1 LHISLIMTDKIIT
14 IKDIA
19 TKAQVSTGTVDR
31 VLHKRGR
38 VAPKVEEKI
47 LRIIKEMDYQP
58 NIIAR
63 ALSSK
68 KQYRVAVLIPDE
80 SYDSYWFAP
89 KAGIK
94 SALKELKKYALS
106 VKYYHFDPYSAQSF
120 VNQANELEKEYHDAI
135 IVTPIFHREILPFLE
150 NWKKA
155 NTPFVFFNTEIS
167 DFEPLSYIGQDSYQS
182 GYLAAKLIHYGQSAP
197 CSILIAHFDEETS
210 NAAHLEKK
218 ELGFRN
224 YFSQNNLQQFDIIK
238 AEISRP
244 NHSAFVKQMDG
255 IFESNPKIK
264 AVFVT
269 TSKAFEVAE
278 YLTQKH
284 ITDVKII
291 GYDLLPKNLHYLKQ
305 NTISFLVN
313 QNPKGQGFWALQMLA
328 NKLIFDK
335 PVPQLKYLPLDIVT
349 KENVNYFIQE
359 EIEVI

>member
-1 LHISLIMTDKIIT
+1 MKDKIIT

-19 TKAQVSTGTVDR
+19 EKAQVSTGTVDR

-68 KQYRVAVLIPDE
+68 KQYKVAVLIPDE
-80 SYDSYWFAP
+80 SHDSYWHAP

-94 SALKELKKYALS
+94 NAVRELKKYGLS
-106 VKYYHFDPYSAQSF
+106 VKNYYFNPYSSVSF
-120 VNQANELEKEYHDAI
+120 VDQANELNKERHDAI
-135 IVTPIFHREILPFLE
+135 VVTPIFHREVLPFLE
-150 NWKKA
+150 GWKKSGV
-155 NTPFVFFNTEIS
+155 PFVFFNTEIS

-218 ELGFRN
+218 ELGFKN
-224 YFSQNNLQQFDIIK
+224 YFSQNNLQQFEIIRADIT
-238 AEISRP
+238 RP
-244 NHSAFVKQMDG
+244 THSAFVKQMDG
-255 IFESNPKIK
+255 IFESNPNIRS
-264 AVFVT
+264 VFVT

-284 ITDVKII
+284 LTDVKVI
-291 GYDLLPKNLHYLKQ
+291 GYDLLPKNIHYLKQ
-305 NTISFLVN
+305 NIISFLIN
-313 QNPKGQGFWALQMLA
+313 QNPKGQGFWALQMVA
-328 NKLIFDK
+328 NRLIFDK

-349 KENVNYFIQE
+349 KENANYFIGE
-359 EIEVI
+359 EVEFA

>member
-1 LHISLIMTDKIIT
+1 MKDKVIT

-47 LRIIKEMDYQP
+47 LRIIKEMEYQP

-68 KQYRVAVLIPDE
+68 KQYTVAILIPGE
-80 SYDSYWFAP
+80 SHDSYWFAP

-94 SALKELKKYALS
+94 SALKELKKYGVV

-120 VNQANELEKEYHDAI
+120 VTQANELNKEKHDAI
-135 IVTPIFHREILPFLE
+135 IVTPIFHREALPFLDH
-150 NWKKA
+150 WKKEKI
-155 NTPFVFFNTEIS
+155 PFVFFNTEIS
-167 DFEPLSYIGQDSYQS
+167 DIEPLSYIGQDSYQS
-182 GYLAAKLIHYGQSAP
+182 GYLAAKLIHYGQAAP
-197 CSILIAHFDEETS
+197 CSVLIAHFDEETS

-218 ELGFRN
+218 ELGFKN
-224 YFSQNNLQQFDIIK
+224 YFSQNNLQQFEIVRADIT
-238 AEISRP
+238 RL
-244 NHSAFVKQMDG
+244 NHSDFVNQMDS
-255 IFESNPKIK
+255 ILESNPKIK

-284 ITDVKII
+284 LSDIKII
-291 GYDLLPKNLHYLKQ
+291 GYDLLPKNIHYLKQ
-305 NTISFLVN
+305 NVISFLIN

-328 NKLIFDK
+328 NKLVFDQ

-349 KENVNYFIQE
+349 KENANYFIADD
-359 EIEVI
+359 IEVV

>member
-1 LHISLIMTDKIIT
+1 MKDKIIT

-47 LRIIKEMDYQP
+47 LRIIKEMEYQP

-68 KQYRVAVLIPDE
+68 KQYTVAILIPGE
-80 SYDSYWFAP
+80 AHDSYWFSP
-89 KAGIK
+89 KEGIK
-94 SALKELKKYALS
+94 SALKELKKYGLS

-120 VNQANELEKEYHDAI
+120 VTQANELNKEKHDAI
-135 IVTPIFHREILPFLE
+135 IVTPIFHREALSFIE
-150 NWKKA
+150 NWKSA
-155 NTPFVFFNTEIS
+155 NIPLVFFNTEIS
-167 DFEPLSYIGQDSYQS
+167 EFEPLSYIGQDSYQS
-182 GYLAAKLIHYGQSAP
+182 GYLAAKLIHYGQPSP

-218 ELGFRN
+218 ELGFKN
-224 YFSQNNLQQFDIIK
+224 YFIQNNLQQFKILRAD
-238 AEISRP
+238 ISRQ
-244 NHSAFVKQMDG
+244 NYSAFVKQMDTL
-255 IFESNPKIK
+255 FESNPNIK
-264 AVFVT
+264 AIFVT
-269 TSKAFEVAE
+269 TSKAYEVAE

-284 ITDVKII
+284 IVDVKII
-291 GYDLLPKNLHYLKQ
+291 GYDLLPQNLHYLKQ
-305 NTISFLVN
+305 NIISFLIN

-328 NKLIFDK
+328 NKLIFEK

-349 KENVNYFIQE
+349 NENVNYFITDGLE
-359 EIEVI
+359 AE

>member
-1 LHISLIMTDKIIT
+1 MAHPLIMKDKIIT

-19 TKAQVSTGTVDR
+19 EKAQVSTGTVDR

-38 VAPKVEEKI
+38 VAAKVEEKI

-68 KQYRVAVLIPDE
+68 KTYTVAVLIPDE
-80 SYDSYWFAP
+80 AFDSYWFAP

-106 VKYYHFDPYSAQSF
+106 VKYYLFDPYSSQSF
-120 VNQANELEKEYHDAI
+120 VKQANELNKEHHDAI
-135 IVTPIFHREILPFLE
+135 IVTPIFHREVLPFLE
-150 NWKKA
+150 IWKKA
-155 NTPFVFFNTEIS
+155 NIPFVFFNTEIS

-182 GYLAAKLIHYGQSAP
+182 GFLAAKLIHYGQSAP
-197 CSILIAHFDEETS
+197 CSVLIAHFDEETS

-218 ELGFRN
+218 ELGFKN
-224 YFSQNNLQQFDIIK
+224 YFSQNNLQQFDIIR
-238 AEISRP
+238 ADITRP
-244 NHSAFVKQMDG
+244 NHPAFVKQMDS
-255 IFESNPKIK
+255 IIESNPNIR

-284 ITDVKII
+284 LSDIKII
-291 GYDLLPKNLHYLKQ
+291 GYDLLPKNIHYLKQ
-305 NTISFLVN
+305 NTISFLIN

-328 NKLIFDK
+328 DKMIFDK

-349 KENVNYFIQE
+349 KENANYFIVDE
-359 EIEVI
+359 A

>member
-1 LHISLIMTDKIIT
+1 MKDKIIT

-47 LRIIKEMDYQP
+47 LRIIKEMEYQP

-68 KQYRVAVLIPDE
+68 KQFNIAILIPDE
-80 SYDSYWFAP
+80 AHDSYWFAP
-89 KAGIK
+89 KSGIK
-94 SALKELKKYALS
+94 AALKELKKYGLS
-106 VKYYHFDPYSAQSF
+106 VKYYHFDPYNSQSF
-120 VNQANELEKEYHDAI
+120 ASQASELSKEKYDAI
-135 IVTPIFHREILPFLE
+135 IVTPIFHREVMPFLGV
-150 NWKKA
+150 WKEAKI
-155 NTPFVFFNTEIS
+155 PVVFFNTEIS

-182 GYLAAKLIHYGQSAP
+182 GFLAAKLIHYGQSAP

-218 ELGFRN
+218 ELGFKN
-224 YFSQNNLQQFDIIK
+224 YFLQNNLQQFEILRADI
-238 AEISRP
+238 ARP
-244 NHSAFVKQMDG
+244 THSAFVNQMDG
-255 IFESNPKIK
+255 IFESNPNIK

-278 YLTQKH
+278 YLTQKR
-284 ITDVKII
+284 IMDVKII
-291 GYDLLPKNLHYLKQ
+291 GYDLLPKNIHYLKQ
-305 NTISFLVN
+305 NVISFLIN

-328 NKLIFDK
+328 NKLIFNT

-349 KENVNYFIQE
+349 KENANYFIAE
-359 EIEVI
+359 EIELA